1 MPFRLHAVYL
11 VHAWFT
17 SVRGSCGRHCF
28 FSGSFNSA
36 YLQCLGLPHHA
47 EYALTSDGSVQWH
60 ASRES
65 RAIVRRAMHKSIVA
79 AERISDVGLTKEE
92 LQRYSRHLIMPEVTA
107 EGQKRLK
114 AARVLC
120 IGAGGLGSPAA
131 LYLAA
136 AGVGKLGL
144 VDFDRVDLTNLQ
156 RQILHGTKDV
166 GRSKLASARDRLHD
180 INPDIEVELHDC
192 RFSSENAEQIVAD
205 YDVIVDGSDNFA
217 TRYLSND
224 VCVFAGKP
232 NLYGSVFRFEG
243 QTTVFAPLLGGPCYR
258 CLFPEPPPPE
268 SVPNCAQAG
277 VLGVLPG
284 IIGMLQAIEAIKLI
298 VGIGEPMVGRL
309 LHFDALKVTFREL
322 RLRRDP
328 QCPVCGENPT
338 IFAPI
343 DYDQFCGALDDASI
357 PGISVQQLKDKM
369 DASNTFEL
377 IDVREPFEFEIARIN
392 GAKLI
397 PLGEIP
403 ERADELDREQMLIVH
418 CHSGRRS
425 AEAVRLLKQRGFD
438 NVYNLEGG
446 IDAWSDFIDP
456 TVPKY

>member
-1 MPFRLHAVYL
+1 
-11 VHAWFT
+11 
-17 SVRGSCGRHCF
+17 
-28 FSGSFNSA
+28 
-36 YLQCLGLPHHA
+36 
-47 EYALTSDGSVQWH
+47 
-60 ASRES
+60 
-65 RAIVRRAMHKSIVA
+65 MHKSVITQERVSA
-79 AERISDVGLTKEE
+79 AGLTKQEV
-92 LQRYSRHLIMPEVTA
+92 QRYSRHLIMPEVTA

-136 AGVGKLGL
+136 AGVGRLGI

-156 RQILHGTKDV
+156 RQILHGTKDI
-166 GRSKLASARDRLHD
+166 GRSKLESARDRLRG
-180 INPDIEVELHDC
+180 INPEIEIKLHEC
-192 RFSSENAEQIVAD
+192 RFCSENAGQIVAD

-224 VCVFAGKP
+224 VCVFARKP
-232 NLYGSVFRFEG
+232 NVYGSVFRFEG
-243 QTTVFAPLLGGPCYR
+243 QTTVFAPHLGGPCYR

-298 VGIGEPMVGRL
+298 IGIGDLLIGRL
-309 LHFDALKVTFREL
+309 LHFDALKMQFREL
-322 RLRRDP
+322 NLRRDAH
-328 QCPVCGENPT
+328 CPVCGTDPI

-343 DYDQFCGALDDASI
+343 DYDQFCGTREAGTVPA
-357 PGISVQQLKDKM
+357 ISVQELKRKM
-369 DASNTFEL
+369 DASEAFEL
-377 IDVREPFEFEIARIN
+377 IDVREPFEFEMARID

-397 PLGEIP
+397 PLGEIG
-403 ERADELDREQMLIVH
+403 ERADELQHEHPIVVH

-425 AEAVRLLKQRGFD
+425 AQAVRLLTQRGFT

-446 IDAWSDFIDP
+446 IDAWSDLIDP
-456 TVPKY
+456 SVPKY